1 MAKYLRL
8 RGKKSG
14 KEGYF
19 KITLFPYP
27 YFFLLLFI
35 KRLGTSCADQTPR
48 VLLVSPPPHPGSVG
62 FVLSQVSVLACLW
75 EAASGVSL
83 RLWQSW
89 HCPHSWASVRV
100 PPSGSLCSSLKLR
113 WTVWN
118 VLRFNVQYKTF
129 HRKTK
134 RTDVRKSYRNCQCT

>member
-48 VLLVSPPPHPGSVG
+48 VLLVSPRPPRERWVCSLSGVCPGVSVG
-62 FVLSQVSVLACLW
+62 GSQWGQLAPVAELALSPQLGFIPCTSQRVTLLFLEATLDCL
-75 EAASGVSL
+75 ECIAL
-83 RLWQSW
+83 
-89 HCPHSWASVRV
+89 
-100 PPSGSLCSSLKLR
+100 
-113 WTVWN
+113 
-118 VLRFNVQYKTF
+118 
-129 HRKTK
+129 
-134 RTDVRKSYRNCQCT
+134 QCAI